1 MLGRGGGNNLVW
13 LSQAAAGG
21 LTVLLL
27 LLSACAGP
35 EWTYRLLP
43 DSELEITVWQRE
55 GEASGPTV
63 YVVGGTHGD
72 ETAGW
77 QAGIALREA
86 ELQAGTLY
94 VAAPINAYGAEHDQ
108 RRTRQDRDVNRNF
121 PGDPEGCDAEQIA
134 WAVFEDIR
142 DKRPDLV
149 LDLHEARAP
158 EGSRDDLRGAVI
170 CQDVQAVGDLVLD
183 LLAAFREEDRPL
195 TLYGSPPLGSLNRTM
210 TEELGIPVLTI
221 ETGRDEALEQRV
233 ERQLAIVEFILSWY
247 DMVEG

>member
-1 MLGRGGGNNLVW
+1 M
-13 LSQAAAGG
+13 QTAAGG
-21 LTVLLL
+21 LTILLL
-27 LLSACAGP
+27 LLSACAAP
-35 EWTYRLLP
+35 ERTYQLLP

-55 GEASGPTV
+55 GKASGPIV
-63 YVVGGTHGD
+63 YVVGGAHGD

-77 QAGIALREA
+77 QAGISLREV

-108 RRTRQDRDVNRNF
+108 RKTRQDRDVNRNF

-142 DKRPDLV
+142 DKQPDLV
-149 LDLHEARAP
+149 LDLHEARVP
-158 EGSRDDLRGAVI
+158 EEGQDDLRSSVI

-183 LLAAFREEDRPL
+183 LLAAFRENDMPL
-195 TLYGSPPLGSLNRTM
+195 ALYGSPPPGSLNRTV

-221 ETGRDEALEQRV
+221 ETGRDKALEQRV
-233 ERQLAIVEFILSWY
+233 EYQLTIVEFILSWY
-247 DMVEG
+247 DIVEG